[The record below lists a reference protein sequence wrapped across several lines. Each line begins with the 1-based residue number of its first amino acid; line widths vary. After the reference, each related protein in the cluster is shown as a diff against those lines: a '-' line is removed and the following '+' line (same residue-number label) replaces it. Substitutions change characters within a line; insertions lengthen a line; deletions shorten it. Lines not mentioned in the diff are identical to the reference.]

1 MKLIIAILQDSI
13 AQEAIRRLGQ
23 AKHPVTKLSSTG
35 GFMKSG
41 NTTILTGVADE
52 IVDDVVAILK
62 ETVSERESEEKNVAM
77 ANIFVLPMEA
87 YRKM

>member
-1 MKLIIAILQDSI
+1 
-13 AQEAIRRLGQ
+13 
-23 AKHPVTKLSSTG
+23 
-35 GFMKSG
+35 MKSG

-77 ANIFVLPMEA
+77 ANIFVLPMEE

>member
-1 MKLIIAILQDSI
+1 MKLMIIIVQDQDSYTLVEDLI
-13 AQEAIRRLGQ
+13 EEGYRI
-23 AKHPVTKLSSTG
+23 TKLSSTG

-77 ANIFVLPMEA
+77 ANIFVLPMEE